1 MSNSEEMPPELDFE
15 AQMLELSTA
24 YERQQTES
32 KLSASL
38 MQQLREI
45 SDSQSELKTALRS
58 LIGQNEKHSEVMGK
72 LNASEQQSATFGKA
86 LTALTD
92 ELKKKNALESSN
104 EKLFAAMHQ
113 ELRTYKDGFLFD
125 ALQKPI
131 VQDLIHLLDDLEL
144 LSMPLEEAV
153 ESITGGANE
162 KLAPVSNNLLNS
174 IHFLVEILNRLDVE
188 QLVEVETYDKRIH
201 RAIEVQPTDD
211 AAEDGKIIRVQRA
224 GYRWRERILRPVD
237 VVIRR
242 FTKPEPASPE
252 STPDEPS
259 EQDSSSTPISHHE

>member
-1 MSNSEEMPPELDFE
+1 MSNSDEMSPEIDFE

-24 YERQQTES
+24 YERQQTEGKLTAS
-32 KLSASL
+32 LAKDLKEVADNQEALKASVETILGQTSKYAAIFEKLSS
-38 MQQLREI
+38 
-45 SDSQSELKTALRS
+45 
-58 LIGQNEKHSEVMGK
+58 
-72 LNASEQQSATFGKA
+72 SEQHSATSAKA

-92 ELKKKNALESSN
+92 ELKRKNSLESSN
-104 EKLFAAMHQ
+104 EKLFEAMHQ

-144 LSMPLEEAV
+144 LSIPLEEAV
-153 ESITGGANE
+153 EATTGTTSE
-162 KLAPVSNNLLNS
+162 QLAPVSNNLLNS

-188 QLVEVETYDKRIH
+188 QLIDVEHYDKRIH

-211 AAEDGKIIRVQRA
+211 PAEDEKIIRVHRA
-224 GYRWRERILRPVD
+224 GYRWRDRILRPVD

-242 FTKPEPASPE
+242 FTPS
-252 STPDEPS
+252 EPS
-259 EQDSSSTPISHHE
+259 GSESSQDNSSSTPASHHE